1 MSRAGKTIAVQG
13 ELGEAGGAPRAS
25 EPKAMLGERAAPS
38 VRMANEEAGPE
49 RARPGPP
56 VGSAAPAAAATVPQR
71 WSAQKKRDVVLRL
84 VRGEPLEALSRE
96 LSVEIFRLEEWKTR
110 ALAGMEASLR
120 EREVDRE
127 KADLGAAMKR
137 IGELS
142 MEVELLRYKAE
153 KALPLAPRRSRP

>member
-1 MSRAGKTIAVQG
+1 MSQKTKASTV
-13 ELGEAGGAPRAS
+13 EEASGAPLAS

-38 VRMANEEAGPE
+38 VRPANEEAGPE
-49 RARPGPP
+49 RARERPP
-56 VGSAAPAAAATVPQR
+56 VGSAAAAAAAVIPQR

-84 VRGEPLEALSRE
+84 LRGEPVDSLSRE
-96 LSVEIFRLEEWKTR
+96 LSVESYRLEEWKKR
-110 ALAGMEASLR
+110 ALESMEAGLR
-120 EREVDRE
+120 EREDRE

-153 KALPLAPRRSRP
+153 RALPLVPRRSRP